1 MVNVIF
7 ADKTTVAFEDGS
19 NKINLV
25 KKVSSLA
32 ELDEIRGL
40 FTAENVSGMKVG
52 DEHVTDV
59 TPVGM
64 AIASTPAEAEYIYAV
79 FTNRQKTE
87 LELLKEE
94 NAQQNEVLDMIL
106 MNMEV

>member
-1 MVNVIF
+1 MVTVIF
-7 ADKTTVAFEDGS
+7 ANKTSVDFEDGS
-19 NKINLV
+19 NKISLV

-40 FTAENVSGMKVG
+40 FTDKNVTGMKVG
-52 DEHVTDV
+52 GEHVTDV
-59 TPVGM
+59 VPVGM
-64 AIASTPAEAEYIYAV
+64 TIASTPADAEYIYAV

-106 MNMEV
+106 MSMEV